1 LLRPKP
7 FPVLVFSFECGGKSM
22 NKKQIRIEMIDT
34 LKNMDLKK
42 YNHSS
47 QIIKDHFVASKA
59 YTDARVIAI
68 TISRFPE
75 VDTRPIIEDAWEQG
89 KTIVVP
95 RCIPKTRDMDF
106 RIINSFKDL
115 ETVYI
120 DLLEPIV
127 AETKSI
133 EKEQIDIQ
141 IVPGVVFSEKG
152 YRIGFGGGYYDRYL
166 EGFQGEMISLAFEA
180 QTGKIIP
187 VENHDI
193 PVEKIITENGMVHC
207 LSTEMDK

>member
-1 LLRPKP
+1 
-7 FPVLVFSFECGGKSM
+7 M
-22 NKKQIRIEMIDT
+22 NKKQIRTEMIDT

-47 QIIKDHFVASKA
+47 QIIKDNFVASKA

-75 VDTRPIIEDAWEQG
+75 VDTRPIIEAAWEQR
-89 KTIVVP
+89 KTVVVP
-95 RCIPKTRDMDF
+95 RCIPKTREMDF

-193 PVEKIITENGMVHC
+193 PVEKIITENGIVLC
-207 LSTEMDK
+207 QSIEMDK

>member
-1 LLRPKP
+1 
-7 FPVLVFSFECGGKSM
+7 M
-22 NKKQIRIEMIDT
+22 NKKQIRTEMIDT

-47 QIIKDHFVASKA
+47 QIIKDNFVASKA

-75 VDTRPIIEDAWEQG
+75 VDTRPIIEAAWEQR
-89 KTIVVP
+89 KTVVVP

-166 EGFQGEMISLAFEA
+166 EGFQGEMISLAFEV

-193 PVEKIITENGMVHC
+193 PVEKIITENGIVLC
-207 LSTEMDK
+207 QSIEMDK

>member
-1 LLRPKP
+1 
-7 FPVLVFSFECGGKSM
+7 M
-22 NKKQIRIEMIDT
+22 NKKQMRTEMIDT
-34 LKNMDLKK
+34 LKNMNRKK
-42 YNHSS
+42 YNHLS
-47 QIIKDHFVASKA
+47 QIIKDHFVALKA
-59 YTDARVIAI
+59 YTDARIIAV

-75 VDTRPIIEDAWEQG
+75 VDTRPIIEAAWEQG
-89 KTIVVP
+89 KTVVVP
-95 RCIPKTRDMDF
+95 RCIPKTRAMDF

-127 AETKSI
+127 SETTSI
-133 EKEQIDIQ
+133 KKEQIDIQ
-141 IVPGVVFSEKG
+141 IIPGVVFSKTG

-166 EGFQGEMISLAFEA
+166 EGFKGEMISLAFEA

-193 PVEKIITENGMVHC
+193 PVDKIITENGTFHC
-207 LSTEMDK
+207 QKSEIAK

>member
-1 LLRPKP
+1 
-7 FPVLVFSFECGGKSM
+7 M
-22 NKKQIRIEMIDT
+22 NKKQIRTEMIHT
-34 LKNMDLKK
+34 LKNMGQKK

-47 QIIKDHFVASKA
+47 QIIKEHFVASQA
-59 YTDARVIAI
+59 YIDARIIAV

-75 VDTRPIIEDAWEQG
+75 VDTRPIIEAAWEQG
-89 KTIVVP
+89 KTVVVP
-95 RCIPKTRDMDF
+95 RCIPKTRAMDF

-120 DLLEPIV
+120 DLLEPIIS
-127 AETKSI
+127 ATTSI
-133 EKEQIDIQ
+133 KKEQIDIQ

-166 EGFQGEMISLAFEA
+166 EGFKGEMISLAFEA
-180 QTGKIIP
+180 QTGKIVP

-193 PVEKIITENGMVHC
+193 PVYKIITENGTFHC
-207 LSTEMDK
+207 QKSEIAK